1 MDAGAHAERRRAG
14 TFLDVI
20 AVEPLRALTQI
31 DEETGDCIMA
41 TIVTIIQIV
50 LALGFAVG
58 GVLRLTRP
66 YATYTQLPGQAW
78 ANDFK
83 PGHIRLIGALE
94 VCAAVGLLV
103 PLFLH
108 SLTTLTTLAAL
119 GVALIL
125 SGAMVTHLRRL
136 EYWNMIGNLLVFLV
150 PALFVAY
157 GTLVG
162 FAV

>member
-1 MDAGAHAERRRAG
+1 
-14 TFLDVI
+14 
-20 AVEPLRALTQI
+20 
-31 DEETGDCIMA
+31 MA
-41 TIVTIIQIV
+41 TMVTIIQIA
-50 LALGFAVG
+50 LGLGFAVG

-94 VCAAVGLLV
+94 VCVAVGLLV
-103 PLFLH
+103 PLFVH
-108 SLTTLTTLAAL
+108 ALTMLTTLAAL
-119 GVALIL
+119 GVALIM